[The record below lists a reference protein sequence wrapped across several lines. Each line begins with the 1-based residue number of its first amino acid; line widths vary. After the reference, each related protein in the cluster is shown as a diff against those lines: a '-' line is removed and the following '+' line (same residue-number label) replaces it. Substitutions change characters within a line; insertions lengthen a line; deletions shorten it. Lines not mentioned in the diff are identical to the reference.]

1 MSFDEIVDL
10 TADVFFS
17 FFYTASR
24 LSSSGSPRLLLLILL
39 MVLVREFESRR
50 GEISIFFRKDKKG
63 STAERA

>member
-24 LSSSGSPRLLLLILL
+24 LSSSVSPRLLLLILL

-50 GEISIFFRKDKKG
+50 GEISIFFRKDKKR